1 VDLCV
6 QALHRDPYHREPE
19 TLAAMDTLM
28 EREGLIMNGRHHE
41 IYLTPVTAQV
51 APDEIETILRHPVR
65 AAQR

>member
-1 VDLCV
+1 
-6 QALHRDPYHREPE
+6 
-19 TLAAMDTLM
+19 MDTLM